1 MSDRD
6 IIIAVEVVRV
16 LLDAAFTYAEI
27 NKLPRADVDRVFLE
41 SYARIDGLD
50 PANLPKVE

>member
-27 NKLPRADVDRVFLE
+27 NKLPKADVDRVFLE

-50 PANLPKVE
+50 PANLPEVE

>member
-1 MSDRD
+1 MGDKE
-6 IIIAVEVVRV
+6 IIAVVEVVRI

-27 NKLPRADVDRVFLE
+27 NKLPKENLQEAWLA

-50 PANLPKVE
+50 PKNLPEVE